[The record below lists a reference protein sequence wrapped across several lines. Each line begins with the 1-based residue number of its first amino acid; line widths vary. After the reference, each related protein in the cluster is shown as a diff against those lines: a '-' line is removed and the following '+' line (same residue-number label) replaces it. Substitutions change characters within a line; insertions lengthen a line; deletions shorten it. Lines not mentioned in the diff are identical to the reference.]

1 LQDLPPMFFYLYIA
15 AMAYARRSVAMF
27 LANAIHLGRGNIQ
40 CPVVDIAPYAL
51 KDCILTKYCL
61 NLGLKNDCC

>member
-1 LQDLPPMFFYLYIA
+1 
-15 AMAYARRSVAMF
+15 MF

-40 CPVVDIAPYAL
+40 CPVVDIEPYAL
-51 KDCILTKYCL
+51 KNCILARYCL